1 MRKAI
6 IGLGALVYSSL
17 TLAGP
22 DVIIPSKAIDH
33 LFYLYKDYSVV
44 ENEVKVTGQNF
55 TRTGPNQ
62 LAHDEK
68 GHKATIP
75 FSSFSFYRYLGAS
88 VFKAKTGGGGG
99 AGTASLVGKNL
110 VLTNQHVLATD
121 NKKKECRQFEI
132 YLDDQE
138 KHAVSCKR
146 VLYCDTQD
154 FCLAEMNQY
163 NGKDLSDL
171 VRPLSLK
178 SSQETK
184 AKKLLI
190 VGNAYGLGIQ
200 GSSGSDYKY
209 VKKGSISGGYYFD
222 ENVLVHHTPT
232 LSGSSG
238 SPVFNEQGE
247 VVGLN
252 YANNSLKG
260 FVDDNAHNMAVPS
273 SYIVSQLK
281 KNLEESDYNNLSID
295 QKISSNIISKYN
307 DQLKESFEIASNI
320 QLDQNL
326 ILSAIDKNNLKDI
339 DEEIKQQSLQ
349 LISRLDLF
357 TKRETDYLGSANSVK
372 AVSDIRDINNIIN
385 DFNLKY
391 SVEKQCLKNKDLT
404 LECKQELVF
413 KRLEKISLFNEINKQ
428 DFKKIMN
435 KRVGLRETTAHD
447 ILNAI
452 RDDKILHFKILKGCM
467 EGFKTIQKS
476 DDIVFFENSSS
487 IYYDNTKC
495 QETMMNKI
503 RASGLRWT
511 ANIKNSEA
519 ASLIGSN
526 TDIATLER
534 DFESMVGVKWKFG
547 LLGRSGTKAEK
558 VAQNK
563 ALIAAWLRLL
573 PEGESVDEWFSLLN
587 PKMRKTL

>member
-6 IGLGALVYSSL
+6 IGLGALIYTSL

-22 DVIIPSKAIDH
+22 QVIIPSKAIDH

-44 ENEVKVTGQNF
+44 DNEVKVTGQNF

-62 LAHDEK
+62 LTHDEK

-75 FSSFSFYRYLGAS
+75 FSSFSFYRYLGGS
-88 VFKAKTGGGGG
+88 VFRAQTGGGGG

-138 KHAVSCKR
+138 KHAVTCKR
-146 VLYCDTQD
+146 VLYCDVQD

-178 SSQETK
+178 STQETK
-184 AKKLLI
+184 SKKLLI

-200 GSSGSDYKY
+200 GSTGKDYRY
-209 VKKGSISGGYYFD
+209 VKKGSVSGGYYFD

-252 YANNSLKG
+252 YANSSVKG
-260 FVDDNAHNMAVPS
+260 FVDNNAYNMAVPS

-281 KNLEESDYNNLSID
+281 KNLEQSDYKSLSID
-295 QKISSNIISKYN
+295 QKIASNTISTYN
-307 DQLKESFEIASNI
+307 DQLKENFEISNNI
-320 QLDQNL
+320 HLEQEL
-326 ILSAIDKNNLKDI
+326 IIGAIEKNDLKVI
-339 DEEIKQQSLQ
+339 NEEIKQQSLQ
-349 LISRLDLF
+349 LIARLDQF
-357 TKRETDYLGSANSVK
+357 SKREIDYLGNVGSVK
-372 AVSDIRDINNIIN
+372 AVSDIININNIMN

-391 SVEKQCLKNKDLT
+391 TVEKQCLKNKDIT
-404 LECKQELVF
+404 LECKQDLVL
-413 KRLEKISLFNEINKQ
+413 KKLEQINLFNEINKQ
-428 DFKKIMN
+428 DFKKIIN
-435 KRVGLRETTAHD
+435 KRVGLYETTAYD

-452 RDDKILHFKILKGCM
+452 RDDKILHLKMFKGCI
-467 EGFKTIQKS
+467 EGLKTIQKS

-487 IYYDNTKC
+487 IYYENTKC
-495 QETMMNKI
+495 QETMMNTI
-503 RASGLRWT
+503 RESGLRWT
-511 ANIKNSEA
+511 ASIKNSEA

-526 TDIATLER
+526 TDIATLAR
-534 DFESMVGVKWKFG
+534 SFESMVGTKWKFG
-547 LLGRSGTKAEK
+547 FLGRSGTKAEK

-573 PEGESVDEWFSLLN
+573 PEVENVDEWFSLLN
-587 PKMRKTL
+587 PKMRKNF